1 MGRRSCFPDAHVERL
16 SGMFC
21 TAVFRVRN
29 FSAFSIVLSSRAS
42 ARAGVLLYEKNEKM
56 KKTRFRSMFLTEMIK
71 FIFVHFL
78 SAFPLTVFDCV
89 DNIQVSDRTD
99 RRLHKSS
106 RQALCHFFLA
116 NISCGMI
123 VLSSRYSR

>member
-1 MGRRSCFPDAHVERL
+1 
-16 SGMFC
+16 
-21 TAVFRVRN
+21 
-29 FSAFSIVLSSRAS
+29 
-42 ARAGVLLYEKNEKM
+42 
-56 KKTRFRSMFLTEMIK
+56 MFLTEMIK

-106 RQALCHFFLA
+106 RQALCHFFGEHILWDDCPVFPILTLTGSQGCSA
-116 NISCGMI
+116 
-123 VLSSRYSR
+123 LQYSM